1 MTKIIGVRFREV
13 GKIYYFSPGTLD
25 IKVGD
30 KVIVETSRGLE
41 YGNVVLGVRE
51 VSDESISSPLKNVI
65 RMASDEDSKNVS
77 ENREKEKEA
86 LIAFMK
92 TLSDKDFIEK
102 K

>member
-13 GKIYYFSPGTLD
+13 WKIYYFSPGTLD

-86 LIAFMK
+86 FKICK
-92 TLSDKDFIEK
+92 EK
-102 K
+102 I